1 MKKVLLLFGNIKEI
15 LLLCNVFNKRQN
27 KLNKKLQ

>member
-1 MKKVLLLFGNIKEI
+1 MKKVSFIFGYIKEI

-27 KLNKKLQ
+27 KLIKKM